1 MPSPQKKREQLKM
14 QRQKQQEEQQRQ
26 WREDY
31 DRLQQAEKEGKKIY
45 KAAGGRIRATSEEEL
60 KQKTSKAAKS
70 AVDAELTMVK
80 LRSQEAV
87 KKLKKDRKRKDLSA
101 DTQRQE
107 QRSMQQQ
114 QRQSVFGSMQRA
126 GSQGTMSMQRSSQ
139 STRGSMGPRMS
150 QEQTPYSTRMPG
162 FSGQQGTRGQMTQ
175 RLSRESMFDRAF
187 GGNTRQ
193 KRTNRRGSR

>member
-14 QRQKQQEEQQRQ
+14 QRQQQEQEKLKQ

-45 KAAGGRIRATSEEEL
+45 KAAGGRVRATSEEEL

-87 KKLKKDRKRKDLSA
+87 KKLKRRISDNILRFNLFLIGKNFFRIILGSIKLL
-101 DTQRQE
+101 
-107 QRSMQQQ
+107 RS
-114 QRQSVFGSMQRA
+114 
-126 GSQGTMSMQRSSQ
+126 
-139 STRGSMGPRMS
+139 
-150 QEQTPYSTRMPG
+150 
-162 FSGQQGTRGQMTQ
+162 
-175 RLSRESMFDRAF
+175 LH
-187 GGNTRQ
+187 
-193 KRTNRRGSR
+193 

>member
-14 QRQKQQEEQQRQ
+14 QRQQQEQEKLKQ

-87 KKLKKDRKRKDLSA
+87 KKLKKDRKRKDLST

-107 QRSMQQQ
+107 QRSMR
-114 QRQSVFGSMQRA
+114 QRQQGGSWSTQRA
-126 GSQGTMSMQRSSQ
+126 SLQD
-139 STRGSMGPRMS
+139 TRRRMGPKMP
-150 QEQTPYSTRMPG
+150 QKQTPYAKKLET
-162 FSGQQGTRGQMTQ
+162 
-175 RLSRESMFDRAF
+175 RESMFDRAF
-187 GGNTRQ
+187 GTKARV
-193 KRTNRRGSR
+193 KKTNRRASR

>member
-14 QRQKQQEEQQRQ
+14 QRQQQEQEKLKQ

-45 KAAGGRIRATSEEEL
+45 KAAGGRVRATSEEEL

-87 KKLKKDRKRKDLSA
+87 KKLKKDQKRKDLST

-107 QRSMQQQ
+107 QRSMRQQ
-114 QRQSVFGSMQRA
+114 QRH
-126 GSQGTMSMQRSSQ
+126 GTMSMQRASQ

-150 QEQTPYSTRMPG
+150 QKQTPYAKKLET
-162 FSGQQGTRGQMTQ
+162 
-175 RLSRESMFDRAF
+175 RESMFDRAF
-187 GGNTRQ
+187 GTKASV
-193 KRTNRRGSR
+193 KRTNRRASR